1 MGKQRPIDLSAFDE
15 VVKSKSSTK
24 IDLSAFDDVVKPKS
38 VEKKNLIQPVAPTGT
53 KPSKTGFEPFQTQ
66 VDTSK
71 PSVFLNDEQKLRQE
85 QDRIGKR
92 FETTFLNTP
101 TEFGKVANF
110 MDAAKKVKDTLPQT
124 PEFRR
129 AGEIP
134 KMQPTQMTEGQRL
147 GESLT
152 KGTDVRE
159 LITDKLTG
167 KKTGLQKQIEAA
179 QDAFRQSQGGELVG
193 EIQGA
198 QQLKNMY
205 PESVETERER
215 KGNYTK
221 FLYNQ
226 FLSGT
231 GSAVSG
237 LIDFALAI
245 DKSSLSAS
253 PISKSGFILD
263 YYRKNNAKGV
273 RNFLKDNIG
282 FEVDKGLEAKYNEG
296 MLTGAIG
303 GLASSAPAM
312 ITAVPTMGGSLFA
325 QMYDGALQ
333 SIEAQPDS
341 DKWDNDTKT
350 IYAGSLGLIQAGLEK
365 YGLDKILKGGSGQL
379 TDAVFR
385 KILKSAEGRNI
396 TGHVLENLIDENVKG
411 VARIFAKGGVRAV
424 DAFATEFFTG
434 SGQETA
440 AIGSEIIF
448 DKATGKPIFNT
459 ANKTDWIGF
468 VERIAKAGTQEGIG
482 GFVLGGGVGMLSGL
496 SKKKVKESQAV
507 INEIDRQLDNPNTQ
521 PEVVEVLL
529 QRKADTQA
537 NIDDVVDSEA
547 DIQSKMNPDELT
559 KSQELSKQIDKIDLV
574 LQDPNTGE
582 SLKADLESQKEALE
596 KEIDEILKK
605 VPDVPQPTFDTEE
618 SIGEEIRESNRKFQ
632 ADEIDQA
639 TWEQEQKDLN
649 KRAENI
655 IPVPEDAEIGK
666 PTFENVPIYTRTE
679 EEIEYAKNEI
689 FDNLSKLEVGSVI
702 ENSDGEI
709 KIVTEKTI
717 DKKGNQ
723 LIGITTYTRQ
733 EDGSLLQMTNPVF
746 SLKSADGKIKL
757 DYNPH
762 ETGTNSKGERVTT
775 TDQITDKKIDLSK
788 ENVFTVD
795 ENGDLIQINKVEEA
809 EIGKPKEVVSE
820 DVEAKKADIEKRR
833 QEELKYGDNYGR
845 ISELKRV
852 LDNTIDDTGSRSTES
867 AVNIGDDTADIMPAN
882 KRGRGTSFLQGGA
895 EVKLTK
901 EESLERENIESNLT
915 GREKVKARFDLGQR
929 IVKRVLQEELDK
941 INAKYDAELAALE
954 QQTKPTQETTVDALK
969 DIESTTKQLQNIS
982 KKDPSKV
989 EKIFGED
996 IVYHGTKKD
1005 FDEFDENKMG
1015 GTDDGWYGKGFY
1027 FHSDRDRGGY
1037 GDIVKAAKIDL
1048 KKPIILP
1055 IQNSGQYLYDIIG
1068 KEAGLDQSFRNEGS
1082 QNIIREIGSDRF
1094 SEIAKKLGYDG
1105 VIVNYAQGTQE
1116 VVAFDKKSIKQAN
1129 PKSISEA
1136 YHKAKADGSNPEL
1149 VQAVEDLLTPKTKED
1164 AIQVETA
1171 GQVPVQP
1178 EAPVSKKVE
1187 QGKPEAKPEIV
1198 TEEGKQEEV
1207 AFTSKGGNKLVDES
1221 GNPLLLYHGTSKGIK
1236 ATDLKQSGQA
1246 GDYGEG
1252 IYFTTDKTEA
1262 EQRNP
1267 ENVIEANVKSD
1278 NHLVIGSKEYFDG
1291 IYKKLEQRF
1300 GSVIPQYAIGQE
1312 AKKAGYTSIEVDRP
1326 NGKFVIVFDGAKI
1339 KEATIAKESNQEQ
1352 TPAQQVEQLRAEEQ
1366 AELKAAIP
1374 NAEQYLTDGKVDR
1387 AKITDAKDFK
1397 KFDEIYD
1404 KYDRLITPLLPE
1416 KETAAPKEEA
1426 PAKAKAAPKLTSKV
1440 DTKLK
1445 IKALSDLDNKIKS
1458 EKGRAKKSKLE
1469 ADKLRLIEKNPS
1481 IGYVYDNFK
1490 NVLDQLVEKGLI
1502 SSDGKK
1508 VVYEGKS
1515 YATND
1520 FASVLHDGLL
1530 GQMVKDGIVDD
1541 SRFKKMAEQVER
1553 TEFDSEEDAE
1563 LYAISR
1569 ETDPNVIAAKYF
1581 ELPTAEDTNFK
1592 DYQIMQY
1599 IGKIKEKDWREYG
1612 DINDASLDIRKKYI
1626 DFTNKKA
1633 MGLDGQAEELQDQL
1647 GMIIEPADFLNTILK
1662 YKDLDGF
1669 RIKSRSNVEQ
1679 ALLERYNQLTGKN
1692 KITDAAAKK
1701 GFETVNK
1708 GRESE
1713 RKAFVSKEKL
1723 EEIGITEEDIAT
1735 QKEFEEAGFGELET
1749 PLEKYEYQK
1758 KQISTKGKTELEI
1771 KKEILAKA
1779 KEMAEA
1785 IRGAKIDGKGKA
1797 FDATL
1802 GLPVAVWNGAL
1813 ETVATAIEAGV
1824 AVADAIKR
1832 GLNYIQKNNR
1842 GAWNKKAYNDRVIQE
1857 LGLRGIEV
1865 NGTDLI
1871 VEPLEDKATVE
1882 LVNGFYS
1889 PLEKGIAEAKT
1900 DKATGK
1906 GWLKVLGGATEKDEL
1921 NYTGVKDFLNSN
1933 ADRPISRKE
1942 LLDYM
1947 KNNRI
1952 EVVEIIKGGTVAP
1965 KMTDSEARKIFEDKG
1980 YEVITDRNGDTY
1992 VEKDE
1997 EIYDYNDMSEMEQ
2010 DALDVLTRNNIDT
2023 PKIPVDTKFAEYQL
2037 EGDKEN
2043 YKEILVTLPSKI
2055 NKAKP
2060 KTYQR
2065 PMDLI
2070 KAIRFKEISDTDAK
2084 KIIKDEYGITEDVVK
2099 RIRESDNSP
2108 AELNDALTLLKNQE
2122 KDELINLEKDK
2133 FQSSHFDEPNILVH
2147 LRMNTRTDAEGNK
2160 VLFLEEVQSDWGQ
2173 KGKRE
2178 GFKPTFK
2185 LKKEGDKYNIY
2196 SSVNDMKSVAFSFDN
2211 KEDADIMLDT
2221 LSEANNNKIPTAPFV
2236 TDTNAWTK
2244 LGLKTA
2250 LKEAVAQN
2258 ADKLAWTTGEQQNDR
2273 YDLSK
2278 SVDYIKHEEG
2288 FLGNKYV
2295 DISTPDGLIT
2305 FQINKQGKI
2314 LENRNKQVPNSVGK
2328 NLDEV
2333 IGKDI
2338 TERILAATKNGRI
2351 EGEGLK
2357 VGGKGMKGFYGSP
2370 TEGSLGIVGNMAKTL
2385 FKQEP
2390 KIINFGGKIEIDGEN
2405 ILRDGKIIGSVKK
2418 TPFGDFMVQD
2428 VKTKQLFTVNSKK
2441 EATDVFQEGAS
2452 TQYSIDIT
2460 PELKQAVKE
2469 GLPLFKN
2476 ELTQAKEKLKEASAA
2491 LSKLNRN
2498 LGIYADPEQQAK
2510 ALFEYHKAL
2519 VGVAKAYINAG
2530 VTSVKDFA
2538 REMGESLTDEIKDAW
2553 KEAKGISKKTLSDFK
2568 AEVDTSL
2575 VNEEVKLKRDIYG
2588 FDEPLLRET
2597 KPNPELLEEAIQN
2610 IKDGE
2615 SVYDII
2621 DKVKNGEPITD
2632 VESVMLAQ
2640 FQGTKEAELY
2650 KINKKIEQV
2659 RDSSPLEFDKT
2670 IQKRAEIIDDLIAS
2684 YDASELSGTVT
2695 GRALQARKVRV
2706 LQDYSLA
2713 NMLIRVRKANNNRN
2727 LTNEQINEV
2736 SDRYNEL
2743 IEAEAKL
2750 KAKVEQLT
2758 KENEKLRL
2766 NKSEAKLRRE
2776 AASDGRNRNRAEVKE
2791 ALKKERSSIIEEM
2804 KKILNKNRNQLSM
2817 NPIPV
2822 EMLPLVGKL
2831 AKNYFLDGKT
2841 SIEAIVDN
2849 VYEDLKDLVDGVTKR
2864 DVRDAISGYG
2874 RDTRPTQN
2882 DLQRELFDLR
2892 EQAKLIS
2899 RIEDAE
2905 AGVKKAKD
2913 DKVRRVASDEVQ
2925 KLRARLKDL
2934 TKGED
2939 SLEAIKK
2946 SLKRRINEVK
2956 GKIDRKDYSKP
2967 EKIEVE
2973 LDDEAKKLQE
2983 AYRKIKFEFDV
2994 AVEKDKLANR
3004 TQAEKWGD
3012 VALEVFN
3019 LPRALMATA
3028 DLSAPLRQGLLPT
3041 LANPVMASKAFV
3053 EMLKQ
3058 WNSKD
3063 VADTWLA
3070 DLKDSPGYQLMQ
3082 QSGLYIA
3089 DRTNAKATA
3098 KEEDFQSNYAER
3110 IPVAGKLVAKSER
3123 AYVAYLNKMRADL
3136 FTKGVNVL
3144 QNDGISFANNPQAYK
3159 ALATYINASTGRGSL
3174 GALERAAPILNAT
3187 FFSPRL
3193 MASRVQLL
3201 TNWANPAFY
3210 KNTPAS
3216 VRKMYFKD
3224 MGTFIAFGM
3233 GILALSALSG
3243 ADVEEDPRSAD
3254 FGKIRHGN
3262 TRWDIWGGFQ
3272 QFVRY
3277 ASQFISKEKK
3287 STASGKITPL
3297 DGTSYSKET
3306 RMSVIG
3312 NLIRSKLAPVPS
3324 AVVDYLY
3331 GENMIGDP
3339 FNVKNTII
3347 SRMSPLVWQ
3356 GLYESAQQDGWLFA
3370 ITATGI
3376 PSILGIGV
3384 QTYGLNDFL
3393 QQGVD
3398 DKSIKLLIDKKAVAI
3413 EPKENE
3419 RTVIDA
3425 VTGDKRMMD
3434 DDEFEKYYA
3443 SWADYIKNDLKEN
3456 YEEYNKMSPE
3466 KFETEFRKIKSSA
3479 TSYAK
3484 EQVTNVIPET
3494 LTLEIDNVTY
3504 KLTPDKVAERKEYI
3518 QEYIDEN
3525 EGKRSFERKVEKLI
3539 EAGTL
3544 KDNESAIRKLLM
3556 SEAKRYATQKMK
3568 DDYEDNP
3575 EELGAIKD

>member
-1 MGKQRPIDLSAFDE
+1 MAEKNPFDVELPKKKSNPFDVDID
-15 VVKSKSSTK
+15 
-24 IDLSAFDDVVKPKS
+24 I
-38 VEKKNLIQPVAPTGT
+38 EKKNLIQPVPTTGT
-53 KPSKTGFEPFQTQ
+53 KPSKTGFETFQSQ
-66 VDTSK
+66 VDTSA
-71 PSVFLNDEQKLRQE
+71 PSVILSDEQKLRQE
-85 QDRIGKR
+85 QKNIGER
-92 FETTFLNTP
+92 FKSTLLKTP
-101 TEFGKVANF
+101 TKFGKVANF

-124 PEFRR
+124 PEFRKV
-129 AGEIP
+129 GEIP
-134 KMQPTQMTEGQRL
+134 KMQPTEMTEGQRL

-231 GSAVSG
+231 GSAASG

-537 NIDDVVDSEA
+537 NIDDVVDLEA
-547 DIQSKMNPDELT
+547 DVQSKMSPDELT
-559 KSQELSKQIDKIDLV
+559 KSQELSKQIDKIDLA

-639 TWEQEQKDLN
+639 AWEQEQKDLN
-649 KRAENI
+649 KRAENL
-655 IPVPEDAEIGK
+655 IPVP
-666 PTFENVPIYTRTE
+666 
-679 EEIEYAKNEI
+679 
-689 FDNLSKLEVGSVI
+689 
-702 ENSDGEI
+702 
-709 KIVTEKTI
+709 
-717 DKKGNQ
+717 
-723 LIGITTYTRQ
+723 
-733 EDGSLLQMTNPVF
+733 
-746 SLKSADGKIKL
+746 
-757 DYNPH
+757 
-762 ETGTNSKGERVTT
+762 
-775 TDQITDKKIDLSK
+775 
-788 ENVFTVD
+788 
-795 ENGDLIQINKVEEA
+795 EEA
-809 EIGKPKEVVSE
+809 EIGKPEEV
-820 DVEAKKADIEKRR
+820 AI
-833 QEELKYGDNYGR
+833 QEEGLQEPTGITTFGNEKIKPNI
-845 ISELKRV
+845 ISEGPQKEQRINTEAIRNFKEKDTV
-852 LDNTIDDTGSRSTES
+852 ERNNSSIQNWLDSIGRSY
-867 AVNIGDDTADIMPAN
+867 
-882 KRGRGTSFLQGGA
+882 K
-895 EVKLTK
+895 K
-901 EESLERENIESNLT
+901 EEGNE
-915 GREKVKARFDLGQR
+915 G
-929 IVKRVLQEELDK
+929 EELFRESVFDK
-941 INAKYDAELAALE
+941 ESQSGVLLDDIYRKWQSLRAQTLNEPKVGESVGASRARTPLE
-954 QQTKPTQETTVDALK
+954 QQRVGQQNRELAIIDKLRAQEVAQQDSEQGNISEDSRKKQIEAGRMVEEIFELSSLPNDPKKAPVARALRNLLSSSTQKE
-969 DIESTTKQLQNIS
+969 KQLIINEIKNKLYAIS
-982 KKDPSKV
+982 
-989 EKIFGED
+989 
-996 IVYHGTKKD
+996 
-1005 FDEFDENKMG
+1005 
-1015 GTDDGWYGKGFY
+1015 
-1027 FHSDRDRGGY
+1027 
-1037 GDIVKAAKIDL
+1037 
-1048 KKPIILP
+1048 
-1055 IQNSGQYLYDIIG
+1055 Q
-1068 KEAGLDQSFRNEGS
+1068 
-1082 QNIIREIGSDRF
+1082 
-1094 SEIAKKLGYDG
+1094 
-1105 VIVNYAQGTQE
+1105 
-1116 VVAFDKKSIKQAN
+1116 
-1129 PKSISEA
+1129 SISS
-1136 YHKAKADGSNPEL
+1136 K
-1149 VQAVEDLLTPKTKED
+1149 
-1164 AIQVETA
+1164 
-1171 GQVPVQP
+1171 VPVQP
-1178 EAPVSKKVE
+1178 EAPVSKEVE
-1187 QGKPEAKPEIV
+1187 QGKPEAKPKVV
-1198 TEEGKQEEV
+1198 TEEGVKAEEV
-1207 AFTSKGGNKLVDES
+1207 TPALSDVEITAKELEGKYGIILDLAENKNGDLSIGRIIVPKE
-1221 GNPLLLYHGTSKGIK
+1221 NRSKGIGKK
-1236 ATDLKQSGQA
+1236 AMQDIVDYADKNGRRILLTPSTDFGATSVARLKEFYKEFGFIENK
-1246 GDYGEG
+1246 GKNKD
-1252 IYFTTDKTEA
+1252 FTTKDSMY
-1262 EQRNP
+1262 RNP
-1267 ENVIEANVKSD
+1267 QLK
-1278 NHLVIGSKEYFDG
+1278 
-1291 IYKKLEQRF
+1291 
-1300 GSVIPQYAIGQE
+1300 
-1312 AKKAGYTSIEVDRP
+1312 
-1326 NGKFVIVFDGAKI
+1326 
-1339 KEATIAKESNQEQ
+1339 QEQ
-1352 TPAQQVEQLRAEEQ
+1352 TPAQEVEQLRADEQ
-1366 AELKAAIP
+1366 AELKSSLP
-1374 NAEQYLTDGKVDR
+1374 KAEQYLTDGKVDR
-1387 AKITDAKDFK
+1387 AKITDAKDLK

-1416 KETAAPKEEA
+1416 KETSAPKEEA

-1508 VVYEGKS
+1508 VVYEGKP

-1530 GQMVKDGIVDD
+1530 DQMVQDGIVDD
-1541 SRFKKMAEQVER
+1541 SKFTPMLKTVEKTDDQITREQ
-1553 TEFDSEEDAE
+1553 T
-1563 LYAISR
+1563 R
-1569 ETDPNVIAAKYF
+1569 ET
-1581 ELPTAEDTNFK
+1581 EMLLSGTAEKRRAEGKFVK
-1592 DYQIMQY
+1592 DGVEYVRNPKNQGVVSSLG
-1599 IGKIKEKDWREYG
+1599 GKVK
-1612 DINDASLDIRKKYI
+1612 
-1626 DFTNKKA
+1626 FTNDIFVPFKYKLVEA
-1633 MGLDGQAEELQDQL
+1633 ETLQPSHQNGRRNPLHFIPEAQPKNRNDEGSIQAEESFANKPRFGELGKADAYSGAPVVNERNEVVQGNNRSAGLKKGYDRNNQQYKNDLIDNAEEFGFSEEQVRSMKSPILVRQIASNDQGSIEL
-1647 GMIIEPADFLNTILK
+1647 GNYDVKDLETAGTRRIDPVATTRRMPFGAKGRLAELMFSGEDTLNKAIRKNQKRIIEIISPYLNQAQRSTII
-1662 YKDLDGF
+1662 KDG
-1669 RIKSRSNVEQ
+1669 
-1679 ALLERYNQLTGKN
+1679 AL
-1692 KITDAAAKK
+1692 TDI
-1701 GFETVNK
+1701 GVND
-1708 GRESE
+1708 
-1713 RKAFVSKEKL
+1713 
-1723 EEIGITEEDIAT
+1723 IEDIAKQFLFDNGDSSLPDLFDNLSAT
-1735 QKEFEEAGFGELET
+1735 QKEGLRRALPYLFSVSPEKSLIQDIQVAIIATNDFLSSDTRSFDSWLGQGDMFNDGMTPKEKYT
-1749 PLEKYEYQK
+1749 PLEIAIARLLVEEKSQK
-1758 KQISTKGKTELEI
+1758 GISNVFLDYAKAVADKAADMFGPETKGK
-1771 KKEILAKA
+1771 
-1779 KEMAEA
+1779 
-1785 IRGAKIDGKGKA
+1785 
-1797 FDATL
+1797 
-1802 GLPVAVWNGAL
+1802 
-1813 ETVATAIEAGV
+1813 
-1824 AVADAIKR
+1824 
-1832 GLNYIQKNNR
+1832 
-1842 GAWNKKAYNDRVIQE
+1842 
-1857 LGLRGIEV
+1857 
-1865 NGTDLI
+1865 
-1871 VEPLEDKATVE
+1871 
-1882 LVNGFYS
+1882 
-1889 PLEKGIAEAKT
+1889 
-1900 DKATGK
+1900 
-1906 GWLKVLGGATEKDEL
+1906 
-1921 NYTGVKDFLNSN
+1921 
-1933 ADRPISRKE
+1933 SRKE
-1942 LLDYM
+1942 GVLEIFKVEDNE
-1947 KNNRI
+1947 KPDSTGGGEAVGAEQEI
-1952 EVVEIIKGGTVAP
+1952 EGQETERKGINIRATPSVQ
-1965 KMTDSEARKIFEDKG
+1965 KKEL
-1980 YEVITDRNGDTY
+1980 EV
-1992 VEKDE
+1992 K
-1997 EIYDYNDMSEMEQ
+1997 
-2010 DALDVLTRNNIDT
+2010 
-2023 PKIPVDTKFAEYQL
+2023 
-2037 EGDKEN
+2037 
-2043 YKEILVTLPSKI
+2043 
-2055 NKAKP
+2055 
-2060 KTYQR
+2060 
-2065 PMDLI
+2065 I
-2070 KAIRFKEISDTDAK
+2070 KALSD
-2084 KIIKDEYGITEDVVK
+2084 I
-2099 RIRESDNSP
+2099 
-2108 AELNDALTLLKNQE
+2108 
-2122 KDELINLEKDK
+2122 
-2133 FQSSHFDEPNILVH
+2133 
-2147 LRMNTRTDAEGNK
+2147 
-2160 VLFLEEVQSDWGQ
+2160 
-2173 KGKRE
+2173 
-2178 GFKPTFK
+2178 
-2185 LKKEGDKYNIY
+2185 
-2196 SSVNDMKSVAFSFDN
+2196 
-2211 KEDADIMLDT
+2211 
-2221 LSEANNNKIPTAPFV
+2221 EA
-2236 TDTNAWTK
+2236 
-2244 LGLKTA
+2244 
-2250 LKEAVAQN
+2250 
-2258 ADKLAWTTGEQQNDR
+2258 
-2273 YDLSK
+2273 
-2278 SVDYIKHEEG
+2278 
-2288 FLGNKYV
+2288 
-2295 DISTPDGLIT
+2295 
-2305 FQINKQGKI
+2305 
-2314 LENRNKQVPNSVGK
+2314 
-2328 NLDEV
+2328 
-2333 IGKDI
+2333 
-2338 TERILAATKNGRI
+2338 
-2351 EGEGLK
+2351 
-2357 VGGKGMKGFYGSP
+2357 
-2370 TEGSLGIVGNMAKTL
+2370 
-2385 FKQEP
+2385 
-2390 KIINFGGKIEIDGEN
+2390 
-2405 ILRDGKIIGSVKK
+2405 
-2418 TPFGDFMVQD
+2418 
-2428 VKTKQLFTVNSKK
+2428 
-2441 EATDVFQEGAS
+2441 
-2452 TQYSIDIT
+2452 
-2460 PELKQAVKE
+2460 
-2469 GLPLFKN
+2469 
-2476 ELTQAKEKLKEASAA
+2476 AKEKLKEASAA
-2491 LSKLNRN
+2491 LSKLNKN

-2597 KPNPELLEEAIQN
+2597 KPNPELLEEAIQK

-2621 DKVKNGEPITD
+2621 AKVNNGEPLTD
-2632 VESVMLAQ
+2632 VETVMLAQ

-2650 KINKKIEQV
+2650 KVNKKIEQLK
-2659 RDSSPLEFDKT
+2659 DSSPLEFDKT

-2736 SDRYNEL
+2736 SDKYNEL

-2758 KENEKLRL
+2758 KENEKLKL
-2766 NKSEAKLRRE
+2766 AKSEAKLRRE
-2776 AASDGRNRNRAEVKE
+2776 AASDVRNRNRAEVKE

-2804 KKILNKNRNQLSM
+2804 KKVLNKGRNQLSM

-2913 DKVRRVASDEVQ
+2913 DKVKRVASDEVQ

-2946 SLKRRINEVK
+2946 SLKRRIDEVK
-2956 GKIDRKDYSKP
+2956 SKINRKDYSKP

-3089 DRTNAKATA
+3089 DRTNAKVTA
-3098 KEEDFQSNYAER
+3098 KEEDFQSNFAER
-3110 IPVAGKLVAKSER
+3110 IPVAGRLVAKSER

-3144 QNDGISFANNPQAYK
+3144 QNDGMSFASNPQAYK
-3159 ALATYINASTGRGSL
+3159 ALATYINASTGRGNL

-3210 KNTPAS
+3210 KNTPSS

-3233 GILALSALSG
+3233 GVLALASLSG
-3243 ADVEEDPRSAD
+3243 GDVEEDPRSAD
-3254 FGKIRHGN
+3254 FGKIRSGN

-3277 ASQFISKEKK
+3277 TAQFVSQEKK

-3297 DGTSYSKET
+3297 DGSSYSKET
-3306 RMSVIG
+3306 RMSVVG

-3376 PSILGIGV
+3376 PSIFGIGV

-3398 DKSIKLLIDKKAVAI
+3398 DKSIKLLIDKRAVAI

-3425 VTGDKRMMD
+3425 VTGEKRMMD
-3434 DDEFEKYYA
+3434 NDEFEKYYA

-3456 YEEYNKMSPE
+3456 YEEYSKMSPE

-3568 DDYEDNP
+3568 EDYEDNP